1 MTVPFLAIFQGK
13 KRARRLSSL
22 FQMMGNESKITE
34 GSNRMK
40 KTARQ
45 NRKKAHLRH
54 RRVRSAIFAAI
65 VIAVLVIAGYYLK
78 DAFFRPPPTPMAGN
92 VIDVAA
98 SMSGFDKT
106 EIRVKVSEPVTI
118 RLTSLD
124 NSHHTDGGGQHQWAV
139 DELGVGIIAQPE
151 SSNYVTFT
159 PDKAGTYTFYC
170 DICCG
175 GRANPTMN
183 GQIIVET

>member
-1 MTVPFLAIFQGK
+1 
-13 KRARRLSSL
+13 
-22 FQMMGNESKITE
+22 
-34 GSNRMK
+34 MK

-45 NRKKAHLRH
+45 LRKGARA
-54 RRVRSAIFAAI
+54 RQQRIRSAIFALI
-65 VIAVLVIAGYYLK
+65 VVGVLGLAGYYLK
-78 DAFFRPPPTPMAGN
+78 SAFFRPPPEPMAGN
-92 VIDVAA
+92 VIDIQA

-106 EIRVKVSEPVTI
+106 EIRVKVGEPVTI

-124 NSHHTDGGGQHQWAV
+124 NSHHTDGGGKHQWAV
-139 DELGVGIIAQPE
+139 DELGVNVIAQPL

-183 GQIIVET
+183 GQLIVEG

>member
-1 MTVPFLAIFQGK
+1 
-13 KRARRLSSL
+13 
-22 FQMMGNESKITE
+22 
-34 GSNRMK
+34 MK

-45 NRKKAHLRH
+45 I
-54 RRVRSAIFAAI
+54 RREARIRGQRIRSAIFALI
-65 VIAVLVIAGYYLK
+65 VVGVLGLAGYYLES
-78 DAFFRPPPTPMAGN
+78 ALFRPPPEPMAGN

-98 SMSGFDKT
+98 DMSGFDMK
-106 EIRVKVSEPVTI
+106 EIRVKVGEPVTL

-124 NSHHTDGGGQHQWAV
+124 NEHHTDGGGKHQWAV
-139 DELGVGIIAQPE
+139 DELGVNVIAQPL

-159 PDKAGTYTFYC
+159 PDKAGTFTFYC

-183 GQIIVET
+183 GALIVEG